1 MSTPIDNATAT
12 LPQDATS
19 QSATPQ
25 LPDPGNVLNQMPVSS
40 PQGTLGVIPR
50 EDWAKA
56 EEWNKSHGPDQQ
68 FKKAVFA
75 TSPKGKLGVL
85 HPEDTP
91 KAIQKGFQLGQPTPK
106 TSIEEGSDAWYASKI
121 PEPVMSVLS
130 TIGKA
135 FAAKDKAVHVAGD
148 LAAAVPDLAVTPS
161 GPDPSEVAANTK
173 MAIAKGTHYSPTMP
187 SDEEVNAAIHNAEV
201 KHPVAMGVSRAI
213 ARTGGE
219 MVADPLNW
227 PFLASSAARPALQKL
242 ISGGFATQMGAGTIE
257 SARHLYNNW
266 DQMTPEQRAEYAT
279 QTGLQG
285 LFTAATAKHAAS
297 GVIEPAKEI
306 VSQVGKGIAESK
318 PGQMVSE
325 AVQGARAAWN
335 PEKNLTPEQ
344 AATKAFRPRNSKS
357 NWKTEVASALPDMKR
372 AAEQRGADIENIS
385 LEDAQ
390 KIANAAKKDVWSE
403 YEQNHLDPAKP
414 VKVPVGEVG
423 DAMRSK
429 ITDRV
434 AEQNP
439 KLAKRI
445 EQAAATYDNRN
456 LSVGEL
462 QDRVSEINE
471 ETRAIEAK
479 YVTDKRAAKL
489 SPGNAYKFAE
499 RDTLRGLLDDALEQ
513 TGGEGGDLLRKRW
526 GALTSVEDAISRR
539 VPVNERKNP
548 VSLTRVFELLH
559 GPGRIIRGLAG
570 GGPGDVAMGV
580 FNTKAMLNAE
590 KMNNPDWLT
599 QQAFKKTTSR
609 PPWMPREVHEGEYVG
624 PATRGKIGSGLPWIG
639 RTRGMLAQGGGFE
652 LPPASRTY
660 GVPEQPI
667 VDAPNTPIGNDVL
680 ENQPRGTVTPLGPTG
695 KAGVLK
701 RPFFLKGNVEAPA
714 APPEP
719 IRAEPAPDRR
729 QNLAERKRVE
739 HMSPEE
745 MKKELLTSPVTG
757 LPNKR
762 AFDEAQHQ
770 PAKAVAM
777 SDADGL
783 KALNDKFGYDA
794 GNELLKAKAEA
805 LKEAGLD
812 AYHEKGDEFLFRGA
826 SKEEL
831 HSKLEKAREI
841 LRNRVIEVQMKDGS
855 VRRFKGADFSHGS
868 GQDLSEAE
876 SGLKTNKSEREA
888 RGERARGELRG
899 ITPVESRPSAV
910 SESPAQEVTAASPS
924 TSPQSP
930 AKPEVAA
937 KTSKP
942 VKEAWQMTL
951 GEALGKRDNEVVW
964 KGNEDPN
971 SPAGQAHLAAVQK
984 AIADGKP
991 VPENVLEDYPW
1002 LKAERDI
1009 RPYVESMRGMSDE
1022 QLKAERK
1029 RATSDLNGW
1038 ATRTPALL
1046 PGDKLN
1052 PALHGPEGF
1061 EASAKFNAVEREI
1074 ESRKAESK
1082 PSVPAVR
1089 AAVKSQTPN
1098 AETPAAGSPEYEA
1111 LKAKVSQLE
1120 QKRSGKG
1127 IVGVLGKKAEVA
1139 NDIAPKRPLMSF
1151 EEIRDAVEKEGRAP
1165 FVSRIAKQYGLKT
1178 QGGELLA
1185 KDGTGFK
1192 GATPSERFEKA
1203 IASVAD
1209 KPESPAPVQEKPAPT
1224 EWHNLDEKIVWRG
1237 KTMTRSEAIAK
1248 EPAAS
1253 DDILAARAAASYL
1266 PKAKPPGA
1274 TEPVKG
1280 LEKISKSE
1288 AEETFEKDA
1297 QKRIAKLREKVAQ
1310 LRKDTSAPAAYYQD
1324 SAKNAAARDER
1335 STKIEQLSKAEK
1347 ELDRIEAANPH
1358 EVKPVDQ
1365 SKLPDRVKDKH
1376 AFQREYFT
1384 QSLQP
1389 VVEAWKSHLGTGYA
1403 NGLKRG
1409 RKLFFGND
1417 GFTNEPPA
1425 EFPERQVLV
1434 NIPGDG
1440 HFKVNNDPKVLEKV
1454 IKGAKTGFAKPTRE
1468 HVPTK
1473 PPRISTAPSEP
1484 AKWKYLER
1492 MADEA
1497 VDGATQ
1503 EEKDAA
1509 FETIENI
1516 QGFTPLKTFPKLG
1529 SRVEY
1534 KGQEFYVSAHHD
1546 RTKTVG
1552 LIPADSELG
1561 KDTAKWLAEGQ
1572 PKFSAE
1578 ESRKMRERRQDIE
1591 EDGSLYLLRHIADP
1605 PEATESKTP
1614 PKEIS
1619 KHFLTKLTRPEVNA

>member
-1 MSTPIDNATAT
+1 MSTANDNAAVT
-12 LPQDATS
+12 LPVDAPPPP
-19 QSATPQ
+19 ATPQ

-106 TSIEEGSDAWYASKI
+106 TNMEEGSDAWYASKI

-187 SDEEVNAAIHNAEV
+187 SDEEVNTAIHNAEV

-227 PFLASSAARPALQKL
+227 PFFASSAARPALQKL
-242 ISGGFATQMGAGTIE
+242 ISGGFATQMGAGTLE
-257 SARHLYNNW
+257 SAKHLYDNW

-429 ITDRV
+429 ITDRI

-445 EQAAATYDNRN
+445 DQVAATYDNRN
-456 LSVGEL
+456 LSVGEI
-462 QDRVSEINE
+462 QDRVSQLNNE
-471 ETRAIEAK
+471 LRAIEAK

-624 PATRGKIGSGLPWIG
+624 PATRGKIGSGLPWLG
-639 RTRGMLAQGGGFE
+639 RTRGMLPQGGGFE

-680 ENQPRGTVTPLGPTG
+680 ET
-695 KAGVLK
+695 
-701 RPFFLKGNVEAPA
+701 
-714 APPEP
+714 
-719 IRAEPAPDRR
+719 
-729 QNLAERKRVE
+729 
-739 HMSPEE
+739 
-745 MKKELLTSPVTG
+745 
-757 LPNKR
+757 
-762 AFDEAQHQ
+762 
-770 PAKAVAM
+770 
-777 SDADGL
+777 
-783 KALNDKFGYDA
+783 
-794 GNELLKAKAEA
+794 
-805 LKEAGLD
+805 
-812 AYHEKGDEFLFRGA
+812 
-826 SKEEL
+826 
-831 HSKLEKAREI
+831 
-841 LRNRVIEVQMKDGS
+841 
-855 VRRFKGADFSHGS
+855 
-868 GQDLSEAE
+868 
-876 SGLKTNKSEREA
+876 
-888 RGERARGELRG
+888 
-899 ITPVESRPSAV
+899 
-910 SESPAQEVTAASPS
+910 
-924 TSPQSP
+924 
-930 AKPEVAA
+930 
-937 KTSKP
+937 
-942 VKEAWQMTL
+942 
-951 GEALGKRDNEVVW
+951 
-964 KGNEDPN
+964 
-971 SPAGQAHLAAVQK
+971 
-984 AIADGKP
+984 
-991 VPENVLEDYPW
+991 
-1002 LKAERDI
+1002 
-1009 RPYVESMRGMSDE
+1009 
-1022 QLKAERK
+1022 
-1029 RATSDLNGW
+1029 
-1038 ATRTPALL
+1038 
-1046 PGDKLN
+1046 
-1052 PALHGPEGF
+1052 
-1061 EASAKFNAVEREI
+1061 SAKRH
-1074 ESRKAESK
+1074 SY
-1082 PSVPAVR
+1082 PVR
-1089 AAVKSQTPN
+1089 SN
-1098 AETPAAGSPEYEA
+1098 
-1111 LKAKVSQLE
+1111 
-1120 QKRSGKG
+1120 R
-1127 IVGVLGKKAEVA
+1127 
-1139 NDIAPKRPLMSF
+1139 
-1151 EEIRDAVEKEGRAP
+1151 EGRSTQAP
-1165 FVSRIAKQYGLKT
+1165 
-1178 QGGELLA
+1178 
-1185 KDGTGFK
+1185 
-1192 GATPSERFEKA
+1192 
-1203 IASVAD
+1203 
-1209 KPESPAPVQEKPAPT
+1209 
-1224 EWHNLDEKIVWRG
+1224 
-1237 KTMTRSEAIAK
+1237 
-1248 EPAAS
+1248 
-1253 DDILAARAAASYL
+1253 IL
-1266 PKAKPPGA
+1266 P
-1274 TEPVKG
+1274 
-1280 LEKISKSE
+1280 
-1288 AEETFEKDA
+1288 
-1297 QKRIAKLREKVAQ
+1297 
-1310 LRKDTSAPAAYYQD
+1310 
-1324 SAKNAAARDER
+1324 
-1335 STKIEQLSKAEK
+1335 
-1347 ELDRIEAANPH
+1347 
-1358 EVKPVDQ
+1358 
-1365 SKLPDRVKDKH
+1365 
-1376 AFQREYFT
+1376 
-1384 QSLQP
+1384 
-1389 VVEAWKSHLGTGYA
+1389 
-1403 NGLKRG
+1403 
-1409 RKLFFGND
+1409 
-1417 GFTNEPPA
+1417 
-1425 EFPERQVLV
+1425 
-1434 NIPGDG
+1434 
-1440 HFKVNNDPKVLEKV
+1440 
-1454 IKGAKTGFAKPTRE
+1454 
-1468 HVPTK
+1468 
-1473 PPRISTAPSEP
+1473 
-1484 AKWKYLER
+1484 
-1492 MADEA
+1492 
-1497 VDGATQ
+1497 
-1503 EEKDAA
+1503 
-1509 FETIENI
+1509 
-1516 QGFTPLKTFPKLG
+1516 
-1529 SRVEY
+1529 
-1534 KGQEFYVSAHHD
+1534 
-1546 RTKTVG
+1546 
-1552 LIPADSELG
+1552 
-1561 KDTAKWLAEGQ
+1561 
-1572 PKFSAE
+1572 
-1578 ESRKMRERRQDIE
+1578 
-1591 EDGSLYLLRHIADP
+1591 
-1605 PEATESKTP
+1605 
-1614 PKEIS
+1614 
-1619 KHFLTKLTRPEVNA
+1619 